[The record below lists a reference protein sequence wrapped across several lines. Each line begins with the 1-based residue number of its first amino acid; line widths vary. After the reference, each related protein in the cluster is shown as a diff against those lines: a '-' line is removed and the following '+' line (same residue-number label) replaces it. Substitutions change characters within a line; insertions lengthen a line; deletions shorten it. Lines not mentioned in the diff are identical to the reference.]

1 MGLVIMGVVAKLGKL
16 CGIGLIVWGRGVR
29 LGAVRTSLDSLVCDL
44 GAVSTRM
51 L

>member
-16 CGIGLIVWGRGVR
+16 SGIGLIVWGRGVR
-29 LGAVRTSLDSLVCDL
+29 LGAVRTSLVCDL